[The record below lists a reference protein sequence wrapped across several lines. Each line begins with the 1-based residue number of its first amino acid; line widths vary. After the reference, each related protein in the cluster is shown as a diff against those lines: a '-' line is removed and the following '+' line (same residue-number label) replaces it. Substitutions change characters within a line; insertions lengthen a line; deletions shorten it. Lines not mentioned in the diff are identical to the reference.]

1 MTEENQVP
9 ENTETVR
16 EKITPDSLKDTER
29 NGDRSPT
36 KGDRSPT
43 KTERDILSDP
53 EPEAG
58 QQPDAVRDL
67 VKPSADEVSTDDE
80 RSPGRTEK

>member
-1 MTEENQVP
+1 MMEENKEL
-9 ENTETVR
+9 ENSEVVR
-16 EKITPDSLKDTER
+16 ELVVPSAQQSGEED
-29 NGDRSPT
+29 
-36 KGDRSPT
+36 GDRSPT

-58 QQPDAVRDL
+58 QQPDAIRDL
-67 VKPSADEVSTDDE
+67 VKPSADEGATSDDD